1 MDEGGDRPSAVRQAA
16 DLISSIVRSRRE
28 MRGIPVASARR
39 CDGTKIRDE
48 RRGNGGGRGT
58 SAGSGSREGGEGG
71 TTVAVAGEEGEEG
84 ETAGAGDGE
93 EGGEG
98 GTAGAGAE
106 GGEGGMAGVEG
117 GTAAWSTEGGAAH
130 SWDSMK
136 DTWKELTTLWDAR
149 W

>member
-1 MDEGGDRPSAVRQAA
+1 M
-16 DLISSIVRSRRE
+16 
-28 MRGIPVASARR
+28 
-39 CDGTKIRDE
+39 
-48 RRGNGGGRGT
+48 
-58 SAGSGSREGGEGG
+58 AGSGSREGEEGRM
-71 TTVAVAGEEGEEG
+71 TVAVAGEECKMAGMGAGEEG
-84 ETAGAGDGE
+84 SEC
-93 EGGEG
+93 

-117 GTAAWSTEGGAAH
+117 GTAAWSTDGGAAH